1 MSEVLDLK
9 LSENDFNKKI
19 KVMIQKINTMENSMK
34 NERIVRVRL
43 EQENSELKDSILNIQ
58 TVLEEKVY

>member
-9 LSENDFNKKI
+9 HSENDFNKKI
-19 KVMIQKINTMENSMK
+19 KVMIEKINTMENSMK

>member
-1 MSEVLDLK
+1 
-9 LSENDFNKKI
+9 
-19 KVMIQKINTMENSMK
+19 MIMTMENSMK

>member
-19 KVMIQKINTMENSMK
+19 KVMIEKINTMENSMK

>member
-19 KVMIQKINTMENSMK
+19 KVMIEKINTMENSMK

-58 TVLEEKVY
+58 TV